1 MPRTIIDTES
11 SKPAY
16 RRRLLVRWTI
26 IIVLFIV
33 AVLAGV
39 RVWQATRP
47 RMGTGAVLVPGKVAL
62 VLKPGAGSPRWG
74 PQFRR
79 EDAS

>member
-1 MPRTIIDTES
+1 MPRQIIDTES

-16 RRRLLVRWTI
+16 RRRLLLRWAI
-26 IIVLFIV
+26 IVVLFII

-47 RMGTGAVLVPGKVAL
+47 RMATGAVVVPGKLARI
-62 VLKPGAGSPRWG
+62 LKPGAGSPL
-74 PQFRR
+74 
-79 EDAS
+79 

>member
-1 MPRTIIDTES
+1 MPRQIIDTES

-16 RRRLLVRWTI
+16 HRRVLLRWVI

-33 AVLAGV
+33 AILAAL

-47 RMGTGAVLVPGKVAL
+47 RMSAGAVLVPGKVAL
-62 VLKPGAGSPRWG
+62 RLKPGAGSPL
-74 PQFRR
+74 
-79 EDAS
+79 